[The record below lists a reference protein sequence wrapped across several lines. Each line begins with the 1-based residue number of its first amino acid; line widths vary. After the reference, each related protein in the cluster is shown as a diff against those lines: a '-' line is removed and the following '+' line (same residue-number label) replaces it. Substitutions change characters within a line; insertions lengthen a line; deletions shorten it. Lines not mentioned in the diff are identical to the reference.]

1 MIVEVDTDY
10 HTKQFWVRRQRQ
22 NGLLDGDDD
31 GDYDYDYED

>member
-22 NGLLDGDDD
+22 NGLLDDDD